1 MRSPRWLRVSLRLS
15 SVLVAF
21 VGLYGLLLAFPEPL
35 FGYRMEER
43 PFVVYS
49 RDPISRSAVA
59 PLLREAERRLERSE
73 IQTPGARHRVF
84 VTGSRFLYRFFHGPY
99 AGGMARNVELTHAIL
114 LPKLEERK
122 GLVVHFDGR
131 TAELAEI
138 LAHEATHTFV
148 RERVGFL
155 GALRLP
161 FWKKEGYAEY
171 VGLDFPPAAVLAQA
185 LVSSAGS
192 SVELPD
198 GTAHPRRYLEAAAV
212 WAHFHEI
219 RRESFDE
226 ILARSEPL
234 DALLTEALADRK
246 E

>member
-1 MRSPRWLRVSLRLS
+1 VRARPWLRVSLRVS
-15 SVLVAF
+15 SILVAV

-35 FGYRMEER
+35 FGYRLDEH
-43 PFVVYS
+43 PFIVYS
-49 RDPISRSAVA
+49 RAPISHGAVA
-59 PLLREAERRLERSE
+59 TELREAGRRLGQSE
-73 IQTPGARHRVF
+73 IRRHGPRHRVF
-84 VTGSRFLYRFFHGPY
+84 VTGSPFLYRLLNGPY
-99 AGGMARNVELTHAIL
+99 TGGMARNVELTHAIL
-114 LPKLEERK
+114 LPKLEAEK

-131 TAELAEI
+131 TAALAEI

-148 RERVGFL
+148 QERVGFL
-155 GALRLP
+155 RALRLP

-192 SVELPD
+192 TVELPD
-198 GTAHPRRYLEAAAV
+198 GTLHPRRYLEAAAV

-226 ILARSEPL
+226 ILARSETL
-234 DALLTEALADRK
+234 DSLLTEALADRK